1 MAPDQER
8 VWTHLPRLQCYQSYG
23 ADFLLLMLGI
33 YVFPA
38 FVNACHTM
46 PFLFLYITGSHI
58 SPYSLS
64 TLRLNKAGVLGEWA
78 FGLLLFF
85 LCSFISSGTALLS
98 PAFQSTS
105 PLRHQE
111 NFLPAEAA

>member
-46 PFLFLYITGSHI
+46 PF
-58 SPYSLS
+58 
-64 TLRLNKAGVLGEWA
+64 
-78 FGLLLFF
+78 FF
-85 LCSFISSGTALLS
+85 
-98 PAFQSTS
+98 STS
-105 PLRHQE
+105 PGVT
-111 NFLPAEAA
+111 FLPTHSQPFD